1 MIKSVK
7 LLESSSFDEISDV
20 INDALKLGSSTDFG
34 YDYKA
39 DFEERFKVKVR
50 NPISTGW
57 KTIDDL
63 TKGGL
68 GSGELGVVIAPTGAG
83 KSMVLVHLGAQAL
96 LEGKTV
102 VHYTLE
108 LGPTVI
114 ASRYDSCLTG
124 IPLSQLFS
132 SKEGIYETVK
142 DIEGQLIVKEYP
154 TKSASPN
161 VIRNHLERLLQRDI
175 KPDLIIVDYADLLRP
190 NVVRKE
196 KRHELETIYEDL
208 RGIAKEMSCP
218 CYTASQTNRSGLN
231 AEVITMESISEA
243 FNKCFVADFI
253 FSVSRTIEDKN
264 NNGGRVFLA
273 KNRNGPDG
281 LIYPIFMDT
290 SNVKIKVLPPDGT
303 TVQSAI
309 IKTAAAQKEELRKKY
324 KEFRSNK

>member
-1 MIKSVK
+1 MTRPNDFSKFGKSFQESLAHLIMDQRVFSDQIAEVISIDFFELKYLQVFVDKLLKYKQKYGVHPSKEAMLAVLRTELDDENAATQKQTRDFFARIYKSEIEIGGEEYIKETALDFCRKQKLKEAMIKSVK

-154 TKSASPN
+154 TATAN
-161 VIRNHLERLLQRDI
+161 VNHFRHLLDELKLKKNFQ
-175 KPDLIIVDYADLLRP
+175 PD
-190 NVVRKE
+190 
-196 KRHELETIYEDL
+196 
-208 RGIAKEMSCP
+208 
-218 CYTASQTNRSGLN
+218 
-231 AEVITMESISEA
+231 VI
-243 FNKCFVADFI
+243 F
-253 FSVSRTIEDKN
+253 IED
-264 NNGGRVFLA
+264 
-273 KNRNGPDG
+273 
-281 LIYPIFMDT
+281 
-290 SNVKIKVLPPDGT
+290 
-303 TVQSAI
+303 
-309 IKTAAAQKEELRKKY
+309 RKST
-324 KEFRSNK
+324 RLNSSH